1 MKSSSEIGLVNKPL
15 NQKDGTSTSDHEI
28 GSVNQP
34 LKGEVIVLA
43 FIYGRF
49 Q

>member
-1 MKSSSEIGLVNKPL
+1 MKSSSEIGRVNEPL
-15 NQKDGTSTSDHEI
+15 NQTDGTSTPDHEI